1 MALPPPWVSDL
12 LVGFSVM
19 CTARAFCSP
28 GRTWIGY
35 RVAPR
40 VIAILSLP
48 ERFRQWL
55 WSLGSNP
62 VFSGGSVGR
71 LPIAVL
77 MGHYKR
83 LVLLKSML
91 SLSVKLQPVLRSVAS
106 RLTEPAQFQPEL
118 QFLWAQEVLPE
129 CSSPGLHS
137 GVPPCVLLVSE
148 GPGDRLW
155 NRQAGSISS
164 TGENTEKFF
173 LIRSQQ

>member
-19 CTARAFCSP
+19 CTGRAFCSP

-91 SLSVKLQPVLRSVAS
+91 SLSSAVWLPSLQNRLSSNLSCSFCGPRRFCLSAVAPGSTLVCLHVCCWCLRGQVTDYGAG
-106 RLTEPAQFQPEL
+106 RLGPSPPLEKTQR
-118 QFLWAQEVLPE
+118 
-129 CSSPGLHS
+129 SS
-137 GVPPCVLLVSE
+137 
-148 GPGDRLW
+148 
-155 NRQAGSISS
+155 
-164 TGENTEKFF
+164 F
-173 LIRSQQ
+173 